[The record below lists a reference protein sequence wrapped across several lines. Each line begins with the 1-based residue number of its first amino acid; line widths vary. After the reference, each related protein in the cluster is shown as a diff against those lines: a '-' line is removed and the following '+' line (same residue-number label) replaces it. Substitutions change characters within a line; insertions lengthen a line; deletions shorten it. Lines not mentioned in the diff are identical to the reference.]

1 MKSAYTSSF
10 LFAVALLWTD
20 IQPSFGLLNQN
31 NFQQNTLLS
40 FSINS
45 SSRQQRSIHAIQR
58 NVATNDGTIQQE
70 IQQKGEESK
79 QQTEQFTLTP
89 PSKYP
94 TNRGTTVDSRQII
107 ATGAGRLHL
116 TAVRLAHILFASEDL
131 AESSLHELRKAS
143 LSFEELAKQISLCSD
158 TREKGGSIGWVT
170 IDDQDGT
177 KNEHLDLLFPNQARV
192 QAIHITTK
200 PGDIVLVQSHR
211 GYHLVQVQDVMA
223 DVKKMSYLKQRK
235 KSDNSFQQGAARVA
249 SAAAAT
255 GGGIHS
261 GAFGSDN
268 KEKKDLTYKIETMG
282 CQMNLADSER
292 IEGQL
297 QSMGIRPLDPEVD
310 EKSIHPDVVVLNTC
324 SIREHAES
332 KV

>member
-1 MKSAYTSSF
+1 MKSAYTSF
-10 LFAVALLWTD
+10 LFALALLWTD
-20 IQPSFGLLNQN
+20 IQPSFGLLNQK

-40 FSINS
+40 FSINTSS
-45 SSRQQRSIHAIQR
+45 SSRQQRSINAIQR
-58 NVATNDGTIQQE
+58 NVATDDTIQQE
-70 IQQKGEESK
+70 IQQKDVSK
-79 QQTEQFTLTP
+79 QQNEQFTLTP

-158 TREKGGSIGWVT
+158 TRDKGGSIGWVT

-177 KNEHLDLLFPNQARV
+177 KNEHLDGLFPNQARV

-235 KSDNSFQQGAARVA
+235 KGDNSFQQGAARVA
-249 SAAAAT
+249 SAAAG

-268 KEKKDLTYKIETMG
+268 KEKKNLTYKIETMG

-310 EKSIHPDVVVLNTC
+310 DKSIHPDVVVLNTC

>member
-1 MKSAYTSSF
+1 MKKSCSPSF

-20 IQPSFGLLNQN
+20 IQPSFGLLNQK

-40 FSINS
+40 FSISSSSSSSS
-45 SSRQQRSIHAIQR
+45 SSRQQRSINAIQR
-58 NVATNDGTIQQE
+58 NVATDDNIQ
-70 IQQKGEESK
+70 K
-79 QQTEQFTLTP
+79 QQNEQFTLTP

-116 TAVRLAHILFASEDL
+116 TAVRLAHILFASEVL

-158 TREKGGSIGWVT
+158 TRDKGGSIGWVT

-235 KSDNSFQQGAARVA
+235 KGDNSFQQGAARVA
-249 SAAAAT
+249 SAAAAAAGGG

-261 GAFGSDN
+261 GAFGSDS

-310 EKSIHPDVVVLNTC
+310 DKSIHPDVVVLNTC

>member
-1 MKSAYTSSF
+1 
-10 LFAVALLWTD
+10 
-20 IQPSFGLLNQN
+20 
-31 NFQQNTLLS
+31 
-40 FSINS
+40 
-45 SSRQQRSIHAIQR
+45 
-58 NVATNDGTIQQE
+58 
-70 IQQKGEESK
+70 EESK
-79 QQTEQFTLTP
+79 QQTEEFTLTP

-223 DVKKMSYLKQRK
+223 DVKKMSYLK
-235 KSDNSFQQGAARVA
+235 
-249 SAAAAT
+249 
-255 GGGIHS
+255 
-261 GAFGSDN
+261 
-268 KEKKDLTYKIETMG
+268 
-282 CQMNLADSER
+282 
-292 IEGQL
+292 
-297 QSMGIRPLDPEVD
+297 
-310 EKSIHPDVVVLNTC
+310 
-324 SIREHAES
+324 
-332 KV
+332 